1 MRAASSGVPHR
12 ALDPGPRPCPAAP
25 DGRDTPPARPMGGPA
40 IRRSGGSVHPT
51 PAGLNLRCHSVPSI
65 RPPRPLYPPSLD
77 PCSPRKVMA
86 ARERLCGHEKPPPQI
101 FWGVLLVW
109 IVTKICQTLLCPP
122 PSLTG
127 GLTSACSAGGL
138 GLSPQPPN
146 VWSPPVG
153 PATPPT
159 GRWAGSAHSNTLAS
173 VGVVR
178 CLVCVPGPPAEQ
190 TQPPLGALPSELAD
204 PPRPTVSCPTN
215 FRTTPMTRNVRPSRL
230 PDHPE
235 SPDVR
240 PTAFPGL
247 PQPGLVCRPGGGSH
261 AVVLH
266 TDRCAALPPPVS
278 PQVSG

>member
-1 MRAASSGVPHR
+1 MAMKSPPPNFLGCFISMDRHQNLPNFVVPPPLFDR
-12 ALDPGPRPCPAAP
+12 RSDLRLLSRGIGTLPS
-25 DGRDTPPARPMGGPA
+25 TPQCVESPGGPC
-40 IRRSGGSVHPT
+40 HP
-51 PAGLNLRCHSVPSI
+51 
-65 RPPRPLYPPSLD
+65 
-77 PCSPRKVMA
+77 
-86 ARERLCGHEKPPPQI
+86 
-101 FWGVLLVW
+101 
-109 IVTKICQTLLCPP
+109 
-122 PSLTG
+122 
-127 GLTSACSAGGL
+127 
-138 GLSPQPPN
+138 
-146 VWSPPVG
+146 
-153 PATPPT
+153 PPT

-240 PTAFPGL
+240 PTSSFPGL

-261 AVVLH
+261 AVALH